1 MHSLQDK
8 RIFITGGAGMIGSHI
23 AEQALAKGVSEILV
37 VDSFLRGRRENLTRV
52 EKTGKL
58 RVVKGDIT
66 DRELIREVMEGVDFV
81 FHAAAIRITQCA
93 EDPRYALDV
102 MVDGTFNVLEAAVR
116 AHVERTVIAS
126 SASVYGLADR
136 FPTAESHHPY
146 NDRTFYGACKLFNE
160 GIARSFYDM
169 YGLNYIALRP
179 FNVYGPHMDV
189 YGVYT
194 EVMIRWMERIASGQ
208 PPLILGDG
216 TQSMDFVNVHDVARA
231 FLLAAECDAQD
242 ESINVGSGAETTLTE
257 LALMLLKVMGRT
269 DLKPEYGPERKVS
282 PVRRRLADMSKAKQL
297 LGFEAKIGLE
307 EGLRELVLWW
317 QTECKPTQVASV

>member
-1 MHSLQDK
+1 MHSLSDK

-23 AEQALAKGVSEILV
+23 AMQAIAKGVSEILV
-37 VDSFLRGRRENLTRV
+37 VDSFLRGRRENLASI

-66 DRELIREVMEGVDFV
+66 DRDLIREAMEGIDFV

-116 AHVERTVIAS
+116 SHVERIVVAS
-126 SASVYGLADR
+126 SASVYGLANQ
-136 FPTAESHHPY
+136 FPTPESHHPY
-146 NDRTFYGACKLFNE
+146 NDRTFYGVCKMFNE
-160 GIARSFYDM
+160 GMLRSFNDM

-194 EVMIRWMERIASGQ
+194 EVMIRWMERIANGQ

-216 TQSMDFVNVHDVARA
+216 KQSMDFVNVHDVARA
-231 FLLAAECDAQD
+231 FLLAAECEVND
-242 ESINVGSGAETTLTE
+242 EVLNVGSGTETSLTE
-257 LALMLLKVMGRT
+257 LALMLIKVMGA

-282 PVRRRLADMSKAKQL
+282 PVRRRLADTSKAKRL
-297 LGFEAKIGLE
+297 LGFEAQIGLE
-307 EGLRELVLWW
+307 EGLRELVAWW
-317 QTECKPTQVASV
+317 KAEYKPAKVTCA

>member
-1 MHSLQDK
+1 VHSLRDK

-23 AEQALAKGVSEILV
+23 AMQAIAKGVSEILV
-37 VDSFLRGRRENLTRV
+37 VDSFLRGRRENLASIET
-52 EKTGKL
+52 TGKL

-66 DRELIREVMEGVDFV
+66 DRDLIREVMEGIDFV

-116 AHVERTVIAS
+116 SHVERIVVAS
-126 SASVYGLADR
+126 SASVYGLADQ
-136 FPTAESHHPY
+136 FPTPESHHPY
-146 NDRTFYGACKLFNE
+146 NDRTFYGVCKMFNE
-160 GIARSFYDM
+160 GMLRSFNDM

-194 EVMIRWMERIASGQ
+194 EVMIRWMERIANGQ

-216 TQSMDFVNVHDVARA
+216 KQSMDFVNVHDVARA
-231 FLLAAECDAQD
+231 FLLAAECEVND
-242 ESINVGSGAETTLTE
+242 EVLNVGSGTETSLTE
-257 LALMLLKVMGRT
+257 LALMLIKVMGA

-282 PVRRRLADMSKAKQL
+282 PVRRRLADTSKAKRL
-297 LGFEAKIGLE
+297 LGFEAQIGLE
-307 EGLRELVLWW
+307 EGLRELVAWW
-317 QTECKPTQVASV
+317 KAEYKPAQVERV